1 MKKKISLILI
11 VVLAAVFAFSACSQA
26 PATTDAAESQNAPTE
41 AAQASA
47 EESTAPAEP
56 ESKEGFVVGMING
69 YMGNGWRT
77 QLSDAVVALANEYID
92 AGVMK
97 ELNVQNAGDDVNE
110 QIQIFRNMIATK
122 PDMIMIVPNSQTA
135 LNPVIE
141 EAHDA
146 GILVVCIDQPVTS
159 EFAVN
164 VALDQYDWG
173 KQIADWFVKEIEG
186 KGDIIVLAGVAGGP
200 SNVSRLQGQY
210 DVLKQYPDIKV
221 LTEVNGDWDQGT
233 AQTVMSNVL
242 ASYPNIDGVLT
253 QDGMSLGTV
262 KAFQAAGRELP
273 VISGETMVGF
283 LRLWKELNQSE
294 GLNTWAINDP
304 PSVSTAAL
312 SIGIRLLQGKTPK
325 EGTLKDNYFYYP
337 VQVIIDNNNLDQYLD
352 QYKDAEDTYFPD
364 ERLSEEAID
373 ALFE

>member
-1 MKKKISLILI
+1 MKRKLSLILMLA
-11 VVLAAVFAFSACSQA
+11 LAAVFAFSACAQS
-26 PATTDAAESQNAPTE
+26 PATTSSAANESASQSVAADASQAEAVQS
-41 AAQASA
+41 
-47 EESTAPAEP
+47 ESG
-56 ESKEGFVVGMING
+56 KDGFVVGMING

-77 QLSDAVVALANEYID
+77 QLSDAVEALAQEYID
-92 AGVMK
+92 SGVMK
-97 ELNVQNAGDDVNE
+97 EIKVQNAGDDVNE

-159 EFAVN
+159 EFAIN

-173 KQIADWFVKEIEG
+173 KQIAEWFVKEIGG
-186 KGDIIVLAGVAGGP
+186 KGNIIVLAGVAGGP

-221 LTEVNGDWDQGT
+221 LTEVNGNWDQGT
-233 AQTVMSNVL
+233 AQTVMSNVI

-262 KAFQAAGRELP
+262 KAFQAAGRKLP

-283 LRLWKELNQSE
+283 LRLWKDLSQSE
-294 GLNTWAINDP
+294 GFNTWGINDP

-325 EGTLKDNYFYYP
+325 EGTLDNNYFYYP
-337 VQVIIDNNNLDQYLD
+337 VQVFIDNNNLDEYIEK
-352 QYKDAEDTYFPD
+352 YKDAEDTYFPD

-373 ALFE
+373 ALFK

>member
-1 MKKKISLILI
+1 MKRKLSLILMLA
-11 VVLAAVFAFSACSQA
+11 LAAVFAFSACAQS
-26 PATTDAAESQNAPTE
+26 PATTSSAANESASQSVAADASQAEAVQS
-41 AAQASA
+41 
-47 EESTAPAEP
+47 ESG
-56 ESKEGFVVGMING
+56 KDGFVVGMING

-77 QLSDAVVALANEYID
+77 QLSDAVEALAQEYID
-92 AGVMK
+92 SGVMK
-97 ELNVQNAGDDVNE
+97 EIKVQNAGDDVNE

-159 EFAVN
+159 EFAIN

-173 KQIADWFVKEIEG
+173 KQIAEWFVKEIEG
-186 KGDIIVLAGVAGGP
+186 KGNIIVLAGVAGGP

-221 LTEVNGDWDQGT
+221 LTEVNGNWDQGT
-233 AQTVMSNVL
+233 AQTVMSNVI

-262 KAFQAAGRELP
+262 KAFQAAGRKLP

-283 LRLWKELNQSE
+283 LRLWKDLSQSE
-294 GLNTWAINDP
+294 GFNTWGINDP

-325 EGTLKDNYFYYP
+325 EGTLDNNYFYYP
-337 VQVIIDNNNLDQYLD
+337 VQVFIDNNNLDEYIEK
-352 QYKDAEDTYFPD
+352 YKDAEDTYFPD

-373 ALFE
+373 ALFK